1 MTELVFLQS
10 ASDLGSALKSR
21 RTNRAIRQQQLASVV
36 DISRFTLVDLEAGK
50 SDPHLSTIL
59 KLADALGYKLALVPR
74 DVEVKT
80 QVADGLSVGLGE
92 EIDLDSLEDIETAWK
107 GE

>member
-1 MTELVFLQS
+1 MNELVYLQS
-10 ASDLGSALKSR
+10 ASDLGAALKAR
-21 RTNRAIRQQQLASVV
+21 RTNRSIRQQQLASVV

-59 KLADALGYKLALVPR
+59 KLVDALGFKLALVPR
-74 DVEVKT
+74 DIEVKT
-80 QVADGLSVGLGE
+80 RVVDEMTAGVGD
-92 EIDLDSLEDIETAWK
+92 EIDFDSLENIESAWK

>member
-1 MTELVFLQS
+1 MSELVYLQS
-10 ASDLGSALKSR
+10 ASDLGAALKAR
-21 RTNRAIRQQQLASVV
+21 RANRAIRQQQLASVV

-59 KLADALGYKLALVPR
+59 KIVDALGFKLALVPR

-80 QVADGLSVGLGE
+80 HAAGDLPAGIGE
-92 EIDLDSLEDIETAWK
+92 EIDFDSLEDIESAWK